1 MLLSEASRRYGL
13 HISAV
18 QTAAPSLRVL
28 LRLLLLLLPPPPLP
42 PAGKALDC
50 ASVGV
55 YTLDQGS
62 GMAGLMLSTEYD
74 TPGAE

>member
-1 MLLSEASRRYGL
+1 MTALHSPPCRPWLPLRTCPSPLL
-13 HISAV
+13 
-18 QTAAPSLRVL
+18 
-28 LRLLLLLLPPPPLP
+28 PPPLP
-42 PAGKALDC
+42 PLTGKALDC

>member
-1 MLLSEASRRYGL
+1 VLLSEASRRYGL

-28 LRLLLLLLPPPPLP
+28 LRLLLLPPPPLP